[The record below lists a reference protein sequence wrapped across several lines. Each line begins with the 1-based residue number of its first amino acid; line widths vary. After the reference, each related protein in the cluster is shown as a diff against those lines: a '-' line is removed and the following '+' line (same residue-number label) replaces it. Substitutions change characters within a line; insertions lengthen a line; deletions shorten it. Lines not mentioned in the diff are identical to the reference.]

1 VTEQAQ
7 LDELSKKLYE
17 QIDKAWTKTP
27 TFTEELVYRV
37 TVDQNGNIIKYD
49 ATNKAAKDFE
59 KDIPLPSLKSS
70 AKPEGGATQKT
81 TEFQVT
87 FTPDTKLKV
96 TP

>member
-17 QIDKAWTKTP
+17 QIDKAWTTTP

-37 TVDQNGNIIKYD
+37 TVDQNGNVIKYE
-49 ATNKAAKDFE
+49 ATNKAAQDFV
-59 KDIPLPSLKSS
+59 KDIPLPSLQTST
-70 AKPEGGATQKT
+70 KPEGGATQKT
-81 TEFQVT
+81 AEFQVT
-87 FTPDTKLKV
+87 FSPDTKFKV